1 MSVPLPTPDRIN
13 LQPPSAA
20 EVLAL
25 SRGVVSAVAD
35 GGELS
40 PLQQLL
46 IGAVFRAMTDHDAV
60 LDGAPMTPAEFA
72 ACLAD
77 RDFVFRSRIVQ
88 LMVLTALVVRPL
100 PVAVADRIDRFA
112 RAVGVDDDM
121 LHVVHELAE
130 GSLDLAA
137 IDFERNG
144 YLTDW
149 AADDGAALHMS
160 TGRVGPWDVALH
172 DRDLAARWGALETLP
187 PGSLG
192 RRITEFYQARG
203 FAYPGLPGS
212 APPLLAQ
219 HDWVHVLADF
229 GTTVESELEVFAFI
243 ARANDDPHAFSL
255 LAMVIS
261 LFETG
266 YLSRAAGLFESDA
279 GHLEREGVAVRVADA
294 MRRGARCQGSID
306 FLRVDWF
313 SIAALD
319 LEAAREH
326 FGVTAK
332 APGALAAGSVGPWEP
347 GGISAFQ
354 AAAGRTHAETEGR
367 AYDAFG
373 ASVA

>member
-1 MSVPLPTPDRIN
+1 
-13 LQPPSAA
+13 
-20 EVLAL
+20 
-25 SRGVVSAVAD
+25 
-35 GGELS
+35 
-40 PLQQLL
+40 
-46 IGAVFRAMTDHDAV
+46 
-60 LDGAPMTPAEFA
+60 
-72 ACLAD
+72 
-77 RDFVFRSRIVQ
+77 
-88 LMVLTALVVRPL
+88 MVLTALVVRPL
-100 PVAVADRIDRFA
+100 PVAVADRIDLFA

-144 YLTDW
+144 YLADW

-172 DRDLAARWGALETLP
+172 DRDLAARWCALETLP

-279 GHLEREGVAVRVADA
+279 GHLERQGVAVRVADA
-294 MRRGARCQGSID
+294 MRRGARCRGSID

-332 APGALAAGSVGPWEP
+332 SERALAAGSVGPWEP